1 MPKPKPTEDP
11 PLKVEIPR
19 PADDKPG
26 WSRVGVIAALGFV
39 IGIAWPR
46 VAGVKIGP
54 SAPEDERPEAAAAVS
69 AAPSASPAAAAS
81 ALPSAGIQGAAA
93 PAGEAANRQQV
104 VVSPG
109 TITRCFDKKN
119 KRVDDC
125 GQLGFDAVAL
135 PKLRELA
142 KCPSAIGLEGKMSI
156 GFNIDFQ
163 RKDVQVTQGKNKK
176 TSLPSSTVQ
185 GILECAAREFSTV
198 SLDEV
203 QSRYKKYSLSYTAT
217 FYPPGKQPD
226 AEGKPKGEGD
236 DEEQEKGDAKAG
248 DASGLATVN
257 WDTAL
262 VRKEPKDGDVVARLV
277 RGTRVKIVGR
287 QNDWYKVEHGSSSGW
302 VHRAAI
308 GL

>member
-26 WSRVGVIAALGFV
+26 WSRVGIIAALGFV
-39 IGIAWPR
+39 VGIAWPR

-54 SAPEDERPEAAAAVS
+54 SAPEEPEAAAAAVS
-69 AAPSASPAAAAS
+69 AAPSAGPAPAAS
-81 ALPSAGIQGAAA
+81 ALPSAGSQAA
-93 PAGEAANRQQV
+93 PAGEAGNRQQV

-198 SLDEV
+198 SLDAVE
-203 QSRYKKYSLSYTAT
+203 SRYRRYTLSYTAT
-217 FYPPGKQPD
+217 FYPPGKQPE
-226 AEGKPKGEGD
+226 AEEKAKGSDDGEEPEKGET
-236 DEEQEKGDAKAG
+236 KTGDA

-262 VRKEPKDGDVVARLV
+262 VRKEPKNGDVVARLV

-287 QNDWYKVEHGSSSGW
+287 QNDWYKVEHGTSSGW